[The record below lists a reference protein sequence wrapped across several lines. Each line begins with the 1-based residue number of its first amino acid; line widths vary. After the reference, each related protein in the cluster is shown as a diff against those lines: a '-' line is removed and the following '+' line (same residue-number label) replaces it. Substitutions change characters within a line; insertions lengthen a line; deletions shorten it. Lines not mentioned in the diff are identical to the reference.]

1 MASQEELDRAR
12 ELNELESQRRG
23 ISEENLDSL
32 RSASNVIQDQLRFL
46 KFEKSERSEIRSI
59 TRDLNKIANDSYN
72 LTLKDLGTQKTND
85 KLSKDRESVTKK
97 INGLL
102 NLRRS
107 LSERGVKINQ
117 DLAISI
123 RDQVEEAVALRNE
136 LKKVEEES
144 SNIANNFGVKGF
156 AVAEDIVGAIPGLR
170 QFKGTFSSAA
180 DSAREVAAAGKGSV
194 KAFAAGAKSLA
205 SAATA
210 ALPLLI
216 LNTLVKT
223 FSSLDKQSGEVAKN
237 LGISYDEAIGLAE
250 ELSQSADFTDSLFI
264 NSTNLLN
271 AQVQIS
277 QVLGTNVKLN
287 QELLK
292 SQVELTKQAGYSVET
307 ATLLSTLSLAT
318 GNTTEDITKNFLGQT
333 VALNAQNKVQ
343 VNSKQLLESISK
355 TSKGTLATFAD
366 QPKELAKAAFQA
378 RKLGLEISTLESI
391 ADGLLDIESSIT
403 AEFEAEVISGRQL
416 NLERARFFALTN
428 DIAGVGR
435 EIEAQGITQESFAK
449 ATRIEQEALAKA
461 VGLSRDQLGESLIL
475 RKGLVAAGM
484 DSAEEAKK
492 EFERLK
498 AIGGEQYA
506 INELGNTEYAR
517 QLASVSAQEKFV
529 EVTNKLRDA
538 FVSIAGPVLQIV
550 GPIVDT
556 LAPVLTG
563 IANTVSFIVK
573 SFQKLVGVFTGS
585 NEQLGKMEA
594 FVGTIVAGMTS
605 YLALSKG
612 IQVVQGAINGITMA
626 RTGMLSIQKG
636 LEASAL
642 TKSVGQAVFS
652 VISSLSKIP
661 VVGVGLG
668 LAAAAGVAS
677 MAYKY
682 TQGDDIMSPSGYGSR
697 TLMGPEGSIALNN
710 KDTVIAGTNLFPK
723 ERGSERNTPSNVT
736 VTLSKNDIQKI
747 ANAVR
752 DGASRATINLDG
764 DRVSSR
770 LQTPM
775 ITNTLP
781 GV

>member
-1 MASQEELDRAR
+1 MASQEELDRAKELR
-12 ELNELESQRRG
+12 EIENDRVG
-23 ISEENLDSL
+23 ISGNILDNL
-32 RSASNVIQDQLRFL
+32 RSASNVVSDTVSKL
-46 KFEKSERSEIRSI
+46 KFEKQERSDIRSI
-59 TRDLNKIANDSYN
+59 TRELNKVAKDNFSLGSKELGTSRNLNKLAKDQEKIQKSIANAN
-72 LTLKDLGTQKTND
+72 KLKEQF
-85 KLSKDRESVTKK
+85 SKSNVESEFQ
-97 INGLL
+97 L
-102 NLRRS
+102 
-107 LSERGVKINQ
+107 
-117 DLAISI
+117 
-123 RDQVEEAVALRNE
+123 AVALEAQVKEAEQLSAE
-136 LKKVEEES
+136 LSIIQEES

-156 AVAEDIVGAIPGLR
+156 AIAEDIVGAIPGLR

-237 LGISYDEAIGLAE
+237 LGISYNEAIGLAE

-343 VNSKQLLESISK
+343 INSKQLLESISK

-391 ADGLLDIESSIT
+391 ADGLLDIESSLT

-435 EIEAQGITQESFAK
+435 EIEAQGITQEKFAK
-449 ATRIEQEALAKA
+449 ATRIEQDALAKA

-475 RKGLVAAGM
+475 QKGLAAAGV
-484 DSAEEAKK
+484 DDEKTAREK
-492 EFERLK
+492 FETLK

-506 INELGNTEYAR
+506 INELGKTEYAR

-538 FVSIAGPVLQIV
+538 FVGVAGPLLEIIN
-550 GPIVDT
+550 PIVSI

-563 IANTVSFIVK
+563 IANTVNFLANSFSGIPGVLAGMVPLLLKASMIAK
-573 SFQKLVGVFTGS
+573 SFAIFGFKGAVAAIFRTFASIPFGLGIPLALGAVGGLATLVGKATQSV
-585 NEQLGKMEA
+585 ND
-594 FVGTIVAGMTS
+594 GM
-605 YLALSKG
+605 APASKG
-612 IQVVQGAINGITMA
+612 PFTITDSFGSTAITA
-626 RTGMLSIQKG
+626 KG
-636 LEASAL
+636 D
-642 TKSVGQAVFS
+642 
-652 VISSLSKIP
+652 
-661 VVGVGLG
+661 G
-668 LAAAAGVAS
+668 LAV
-677 MAYKY
+677 
-682 TQGDDIMSPSGYGSR
+682 SPNIQR
-697 TLMGPEGSIALNN
+697 EG
-710 KDTVIAGTNLFPK
+710 
-723 ERGSERNTPSNVT
+723 RNQSTSV
-736 VTLSKNDIQKI
+736 VLSDAQIQKI